1 MCSVEIAKGLR
12 KKITEQLEEKRDVF
26 FQRHRAGLQ
35 LLAITSTWE
44 NGNVRTKKLA
54 TFDPKKQMDIILS
67 VNREFNQITGLYQCL
82 NDMWYDGLIKETANH
97 LLEGN
102 Q

>member
-1 MCSVEIAKGLR
+1 MEIAKGLR
-12 KKITEQLEEKRDVF
+12 KKITEQLEEKRDVL
-26 FQRHRAGLQ
+26 FQRHRSELQ
-35 LLAITSTWE
+35 LLAITYTWE
-44 NGNVRTKKLA
+44 NGKVRTKKLA
-54 TFDPKKQMDIILS
+54 TFDPKKQMDLILS